1 MPDRWCLR
9 ALISKK
15 SGESFPVEIN
25 SNLVYQAG
33 KPYILS
39 VVRDI
44 TERKQAEEALEISH
58 ERFLTVLDS
67 IDATIYVAD
76 MDSYEILFMNNF
88 MMEAFGR
95 DMTGEICWE
104 VFRGLS
110 GPCSHCTNDQLLGP
124 DGKPTG
130 VCVWQDKNPITG
142 RWYVNY
148 DRAIEWTDGRM
159 VKLQI
164 ATDISDF
171 KTMEED
177 LRQAQKMEALGT
189 LASGI
194 AHDFNNILGIIS
206 GYSELTA
213 LTLPPDDKALGYIEA
228 IIQASARAKSL
239 VRQILTFSRKTETE
253 MMYLDLN
260 QCVQEAAKLIE
271 RIIPKMVDIKLD
283 LEAELW
289 PVSADS
295 HQMEQLLLNMG
306 SNAAAAM
313 PDGGRLSITTRSVS
327 LIDEPCQI
335 CGKLFSGDYVKLEVA
350 DNGTGIPEDV
360 LKRIFDPFFTTKEI
374 GKGTGLGLAMVY
386 GIVTGHNGHINC
398 DSTYGKGT
406 IFTTYLPAI
415 KTANAEDPSGSSS
428 NMSAMTG
435 NETVLLVDDEESLLD
450 MVSKMLSRSGYH
462 ILTAGNGETALEIY
476 RHNEDGI
483 DLVVL
488 DLGMPGMGGA
498 NCLKQIKAINPQAR
512 VLVCSGYIQ
521 HELSGEM
528 EALGAS
534 GFLAKPYRMSD
545 LLKNI
550 RELLD

>member
-1 MPDRWCLR
+1 M
-9 ALISKK
+9 
-15 SGESFPVEIN
+15 
-25 SNLVYQAG
+25 
-33 KPYILS
+33 
-39 VVRDI
+39 VRDI
-44 TERKQAEEALEISH
+44 TERKQAEEALKISH

-76 MDSYEILFMNNF
+76 MDSYEVLFMNNF

-95 DMTGEICWE
+95 DMTGETCWE

-110 GPCSHCTNDQLLGP
+110 APCAHCTNDQLLSP
-124 DGKPTG
+124 DGKPSG
-130 VCVWQDKNPITG
+130 VCVWQDKNPVTG

-148 DRAIEWTDGRM
+148 DRAIEWTDGRL
-159 VKLQI
+159 VRLQI
-164 ATDISDF
+164 ATDITDF
-171 KTMEED
+171 KNMEDD

-213 LTLPPDDKALGYIEA
+213 LTLPPNDKALDYIEA
-228 IIQASARAKSL
+228 IIQASTRARSL

-253 MMYLDLN
+253 MINLDLN
-260 QCVQEAAKLIE
+260 HCVVEAAKLIE
-271 RIIPKMVDIKLD
+271 RIIPKMVDVKLD
-283 LEAELW
+283 LEEELW

-313 PDGGRLSITTRSVS
+313 PDGGRLTITTRCVS

-335 CGKLFSGDYVKLEVA
+335 CGKLISGDFVKLQVA
-350 DNGTGIPEDV
+350 DTGTGISEDV

-386 GIVTGHNGHINC
+386 GIVTGHSGHINC
-398 DSTYGKGT
+398 NSTYGKGT
-406 IFTTYLPAI
+406 TFTTYLPAV
-415 KTANAEDPSGSSS
+415 KAVNSPDPLDADSRQA
-428 NMSAMTG
+428 AMTG
-435 NETVLLVDDEESLLD
+435 NETILLVDDEESLLE
-450 MVSKMLSRSGYH
+450 MVAKMLNHSGYD
-462 ILTAGNGETALEIY
+462 ILTAGSGERAL
-476 RHNEDGI
+476 DVFQGQGDKI
-483 DLVVL
+483 DLVIL

-498 NCLKQIKAINPQAR
+498 SCLKQIKAINPGAK